1 MTQMT
6 HRTVAFAQIGLSIV
20 FLVGYFVLLALFVL
34 GEIRTPVEWRDQL
47 SVLLG
52 VLTAGV
58 MLVMN
63 YWFSR
68 QRQSENPE

>member
-6 HRTVAFAQIGLSIV
+6 HRTVAFAQIGLSVLFI
-20 FLVGYFVLLALFVL
+20 VGYFVVLALFLL
-34 GEIRTPVEWRDQL
+34 GYIKTPEAWKEAL
-47 SVLLG
+47 IALLG
-52 VLTAGV
+52 VITGNIATVVG
-58 MLVMN
+58 